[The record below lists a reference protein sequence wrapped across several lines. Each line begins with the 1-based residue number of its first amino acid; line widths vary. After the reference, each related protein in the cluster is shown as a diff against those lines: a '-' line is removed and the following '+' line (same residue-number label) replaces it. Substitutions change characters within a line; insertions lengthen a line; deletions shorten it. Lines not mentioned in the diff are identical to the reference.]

1 MRGDRLSPI
10 LLILCLLAGAWGG
23 AHVLRARYAAGD
35 LFPAYSS
42 LRADPLGAKAL
53 HDALAEIPAVE
64 VRRHSGAPGDLPP
77 GGGTTILILGV
88 RTGLLGTIDSDL
100 GAMFGGI
107 GRGLPAALQ
116 ARARAG
122 ARVVLAFVP
131 ETWRSPPPDKD
142 EDAAEPQEKDG
153 KRAGKGD
160 GEATPEEHRRSMAA
174 RVETRFGFEMDHL
187 DLPRDP
193 EEDEARPAAA
203 LRATGAPRALPERL
217 DWHSA
222 ALFKDLDPAWRTIY
236 ARDGRPVL
244 IERPFGGGSIVLMSD
259 SFAVSNE
266 ALRRDP
272 QPALLSWI
280 VGPGR
285 KVVFDET
292 HLGVRERAGVAT
304 LLRRFRLAGVAAVVL
319 LLAVLYLWRVA
330 SPFVPPRAGPGEEQG
345 VVRGHTSQAGLIN
358 LLTRALPHAALLGAC
373 AAEWKKTFGR
383 RHPDL
388 AQAIDRAS
396 AAPYEPA
403 AAYRRIHQLLQE
415 RGGVHES

>member
-1 MRGDRLSPI
+1 MRGDRLPPI

-23 AHVLRARYAAGD
+23 ARLLQARYAAGD

-88 RTGLLGTIDSDL
+88 RPGLLGMIDSDL

-107 GRGLPAALQ
+107 GRGLPAALE

-131 ETWRSPPPDKD
+131 ETWRSLPADKD
-142 EDAAEPQEKDG
+142 EVAKEPAETDG
-153 KRAGKGD
+153 TRAGKAD
-160 GEATPEEHRRSMAA
+160 EEATPELRRSLAA
-174 RVETRFGFEMDHL
+174 RIEARFGFEMDHL
-187 DLPRDP
+187 DLPRDK
-193 EEDEARPAAA
+193 EEDEARPAMA
-203 LRATGAPRALPERL
+203 LRAAGAPRLLPERL

-285 KVVFDET
+285 IVVFDET

-304 LLRRFRLAGVAAVVL
+304 LLRRFRLEGVAAVVL
-319 LLAVLYLWRVA
+319 LLAVLYLWRAA
-330 SPFVPPRAGPGEEQG
+330 SPFVPPRAEAGEEEGG
-345 VVRGHTSQAGLIN
+345 VVRGHTSQAGLVN
-358 LLTRALPHAALLGAC
+358 LLTRGLPRAALLRAC
-373 AAEWKKTFGR
+373 VAEWKKTFGR

-396 AAPYEPA
+396 AAPGEPA
-403 AAYRRIHQLLQE
+403 AAYRRIHQLIQE

>member
-1 MRGDRLSPI
+1 MRADRLSPI
-10 LLILCLLAGAWGG
+10 LLILCLLAGAWGVAG
-23 AHVLRARYAAGD
+23 VLRARYAAGD
-35 LFPAYSS
+35 VFPAYSS

-53 HDALAEIPAVE
+53 HDALKEIPAVE
-64 VRRHSGAPGDLPP
+64 VRRHSGDPGDLPP
-77 GGGTTILILGV
+77 GGGATILVLGV
-88 RTGLLGTIDSDL
+88 RTGFLGMIDSDL
-100 GAMFGGI
+100 GALFGGI
-107 GRGLPAALQ
+107 GRGLPAALE

-131 ETWRSPPPDKD
+131 ETRRSRP
-142 EDAAEPQEKDG
+142 AEKDG
-153 KRAGKGD
+153 EAEAGGAHGTRVRKGD
-160 GEATPEEHRRSMAA
+160 REPAPAEPRRSMAA
-174 RVETRFGFEMDHL
+174 RVESRFGFEMDHL

-193 EEDEARPAAA
+193 EEDEARPAEAHRAA
-203 LRATGAPRALPERL
+203 GAPRVLPEKL

-244 IERPFGGGSIVLMSD
+244 IERPFGGGTIVLMSD

-272 QPALLSWI
+272 QPALLSFI

-285 KVVFDET
+285 IVVFDET

-304 LLRRFRLAGVAAVVL
+304 LLRRFRLLGVAAVVL
-319 LLAVLYLWRVA
+319 LLAALTLWRAA
-330 SPFVPPRAGPGEEQG
+330 SPFVPTRAEPGEEEGG
-345 VVRGHTSQAGLIN
+345 VVRGHASQAGLIN
-358 LLTRALPHAALLGAC
+358 LLTRGLPRAALLRAC
-373 AAEWKKTFGR
+373 VAEWKKTFGR

-396 AAPYEPA
+396 AAPGEPA